1 MRKLLLIIVFVF
13 SMPFFAQQKQAKDT
27 PPKMKTLYKAA
38 SLAMKNKSG
47 QDAAKNSLLQQLPRE
62 DLKEKDKAKI
72 YYVAALLDES
82 NNSLQNKK
90 AFLKKMV
97 AADSM
102 ALFSTILTLYQD
114 ALLCDSID
122 AIPNSRGR
130 VVLKFGNKTENLM
143 KRYRS
148 NLLTG
153 GKYYLKK
160 NDYANAFPYLDVYL
174 RTAKD
179 TLDVDYN
186 MVSYWATICAYNLKN
201 PLNTLKYSVHAFNY
215 ADDANKPILQE
226 YRVISYQMLE
236 SNQAFERE
244 LRVGVRDYPSH
255 DFFFVNLND
264 LIYSQRRYDEGISL
278 ADSMLA
284 LDSNKSI
291 YWYGKSIMN
300 LGKQDFDKCIEF
312 SDSCLSKD
320 PNYVD
325 AYFNKGISYC
335 NLALIAQENANKDK
349 NGAVSLEDYK
359 KIQDFYSKAKPCME
373 MVRKLQ
379 PENKE
384 RWAHALYRIYLYLNM
399 GKEFDEID
407 KLLKN

>member
-1 MRKLLLIIVFVF
+1 
-13 SMPFFAQQKQAKDT
+13 
-27 PPKMKTLYKAA
+27 
-38 SLAMKNKSG
+38 
-47 QDAAKNSLLQQLPRE
+47 
-62 DLKEKDKAKI
+62 
-72 YYVAALLDES
+72 
-82 NNSLQNKK
+82 
-90 AFLKKMV
+90 
-97 AADSM
+97 
-102 ALFSTILTLYQD
+102 
-114 ALLCDSID
+114 
-122 AIPNSRGR
+122 
-130 VVLKFGNKTENLM
+130 
-143 KRYRS
+143 
-148 NLLTG
+148 
-153 GKYYLKK
+153 
-160 NDYANAFPYLDVYL
+160 
-174 RTAKD
+174 
-179 TLDVDYN
+179 

-373 MVRKLQ
+373 MVRKIQ

>member
-1 MRKLLLIIVFVF
+1 
-13 SMPFFAQQKQAKDT
+13 MPFFAQQKQAKDT

-47 QDAAKNSLLQQLPRE
+47 QDAAKNSLLQQLSRE
-62 DLKEKDKAKI
+62 DLKEKEKAKI

-97 AADSM
+97 AADSV

-130 VVLKFGNKTENLM
+130 VVLRFGNKTGNLM

>member
-1 MRKLLLIIVFVF
+1 
-13 SMPFFAQQKQAKDT
+13 MPFFAQQKQAKDT

-97 AADSM
+97 AADSV

-300 LGKQDFDKCIEF
+300 LGKQDFGKCIEF

>member
-97 AADSM
+97 AADSV

-291 YWYGKSIMN
+291 YWYGK
-300 LGKQDFDKCIEF
+300 
-312 SDSCLSKD
+312 
-320 PNYVD
+320 
-325 AYFNKGISYC
+325 A
-335 NLALIAQENANKDK
+335 LA
-349 NGAVSLEDYK
+349 
-359 KIQDFYSKAKPCME
+359 
-373 MVRKLQ
+373 
-379 PENKE
+379 
-384 RWAHALYRIYLYLNM
+384 
-399 GKEFDEID
+399 
-407 KLLKN
+407 

>member
-1 MRKLLLIIVFVF
+1 
-13 SMPFFAQQKQAKDT
+13 MPFFAQQKQAKDT

-97 AADSM
+97 AADSV

>member
-1 MRKLLLIIVFVF
+1 
-13 SMPFFAQQKQAKDT
+13 MPFFAQQKQAKDT

-97 AADSM
+97 AADSV

-130 VVLKFGNKTENLM
+130 VVLKFGKKTGNLM

>member
-1 MRKLLLIIVFVF
+1 
-13 SMPFFAQQKQAKDT
+13 MPFFAQQKQAKDT

-97 AADSM
+97 AADSV

-130 VVLKFGNKTENLM
+130 VVLRFGNKTGNLM